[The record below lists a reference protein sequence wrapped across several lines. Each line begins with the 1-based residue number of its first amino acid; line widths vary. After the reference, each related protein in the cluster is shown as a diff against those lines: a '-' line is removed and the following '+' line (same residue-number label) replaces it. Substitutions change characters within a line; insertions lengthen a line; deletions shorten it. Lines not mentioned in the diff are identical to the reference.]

1 PVGITT
7 LMLAVAVGLALG
19 AGVVLGEY
27 LAQPVRTSLGRL
39 ERRIAGPR
47 MSGPL
52 RPTKRRLECGAS
64 LPPAP
69 LFELTTTEV
78 HPPGRFAS
86 LATGVDNGREEYR

>member
-1 PVGITT
+1 MSHTRRCRGVDECPVLGDPVGITT

-52 RPTKRRLECGAS
+52 RPTKRRLE
-64 LPPAP
+64 
-69 LFELTTTEV
+69 
-78 HPPGRFAS
+78 
-86 LATGVDNGREEYR
+86 